1 MEKLRSGIRNTV
13 SNYGTGTIPTITYL
27 ITKWN
32 IKDCTGTTR
41 TEEELRMTGGQVEKA
56 AEAGGTSVED
66 RLEQLEAEL
75 QTCRE
80 ELRLVVQACLI
91 VLVPSVVEPEP

>member
-1 MEKLRSGIRNTV
+1 MI
-13 SNYGTGTIPTITYL
+13 
-27 ITKWN
+27 
-32 IKDCTGTTR
+32 
-41 TEEELRMTGGQVEKA
+41 GGQAEKG

-80 ELRLVVQACLI
+80 ELRLVIQACLV
-91 VLVPSVVEPEP
+91 VLVPLRQ

>member
-1 MEKLRSGIRNTV
+1 MRI
-13 SNYGTGTIPTITYL
+13 I
-27 ITKWN
+27 
-32 IKDCTGTTR
+32 
-41 TEEELRMTGGQVEKA
+41 GGQAEKA

-80 ELRLVVQACLI
+80 ELRLVIRACLFCRVAESDPDSI
-91 VLVPSVVEPEP
+91 ESVDPDPESTCFEVLDGLF

>member
-1 MEKLRSGIRNTV
+1 MI
-13 SNYGTGTIPTITYL
+13 
-27 ITKWN
+27 
-32 IKDCTGTTR
+32 
-41 TEEELRMTGGQVEKA
+41 GGQADKA

-80 ELRLVVQACLI
+80 ELRSVIQACLF
-91 VLVPSVVEPEP
+91 SCGTTYR